1 MKNFEFLTYITVEA
15 ESYDEAIDVFQFQ
28 LKYGI
33 NKDNVYV
40 ADIKDLELSEWR
52 VLIAITKW
60 MHFWNPQMDKCIS
73 AQNVTI

>member
-1 MKNFEFLTYITVEA
+1 MEIFEFLTYINVEA

-40 ADIKDLELSEWR
+40 ADISQLTNNNESVE
-52 VLIAITKW
+52 V
-60 MHFWNPQMDKCIS
+60 
-73 AQNVTI
+73 

>member
-1 MKNFEFLTYITVEA
+1 MEIFEFNTFINVEA

-40 ADIKDLELSEWR
+40 ADMNQLTNNNES
-52 VLIAITKW
+52 VG
-60 MHFWNPQMDKCIS
+60 
-73 AQNVTI
+73 V

>member
-1 MKNFEFLTYITVEA
+1 MAIFEFNTFINVEA

-40 ADIKDLELSEWR
+40 ADIKDLELSE
-52 VLIAITKW
+52 
-60 MHFWNPQMDKCIS
+60 
-73 AQNVTI
+73 